1 MKKAIIALVAI
12 AAILVVGGAIAVRA
26 LLDPEHVRQTLE
38 RQASE
43 ALEQPVTIGRAEV
56 AVWPRAGVRLTNLV
70 VGDPAA
76 LTLTRIDVST
86 SLRALFDR
94 RIQDA
99 EIVVQDSELD
109 LPLVLATLDRLRSP
123 GRAPAG
129 GGKPEGEGSMG
140 VTLVNVR
147 SLALGN
153 VRLRAGSRS
162 AVFNMQSSLDGDRL
176 VIQSASVASDVTSL
190 EATGTIESLANR
202 KGRLSLAAESLD
214 LDGLVAFAQ
223 EFARQAMPPPAAGT
237 SGAGAASGGPLE
249 LTLDLKAGR
258 GDAAGMSFRDLAAT
272 GVVTPGGIR
281 FDPLA
286 MGLFGGRLEGA
297 MNLDMAGDEPVFAVS
312 GSLARIDMAE
322 LTRFAGQAGSVTGTL
337 SGSFS
342 VTGRGIEPA
351 RAMARARG
359 QGTAAITDGTVKGLQ
374 LVRPIVLAFG
384 KPDAAQ
390 PVDGG
395 ERFSRMSA
403 NYSLA
408 GGVVTLSN
416 LSFLSRDVE
425 LDGSGTLAVEGRAL
439 DIRASARLSKEL
451 TAQAGRDLVRYTA
464 EDGRVTVPVTITGP
478 LDAPSVGVNLAGLA
492 QRAVTNELKRR
503 AEEAI
508 RGLFKKKPP
517 KD

>member
-1 MKKAIIALVAI
+1 VKKAVITVVAV
-12 AAILVVGGAIAVRA
+12 AAIVIVSGTIAVRA
-26 LLDPEHVRQTLE
+26 LLDPERVRQTLE

-43 ALEQPVTIGRAEV
+43 ALGQSVTIGRAEL

-76 LTLTRIDVST
+76 LTLTRTDVST

-94 RIQDA
+94 RIEDA

-129 GGKPEGEGSMG
+129 GDGPEAEGSMG

-147 SLALGN
+147 TLALGN
-153 VRLRAGSRS
+153 VRIRAGSRS
-162 AVFNMQSSLDGDRL
+162 AVFNMESSLDGDRL

-190 EATGTIESLANR
+190 EATGIIESLANR
-202 KGRLSLAAESLD
+202 KGRLSFKAETLD

-223 EFARQAMPPPAAGT
+223 EFARPAMPP
-237 SGAGAASGGPLE
+237 GAAVGSGTASFGPLD
-249 LTLDLKAGR
+249 LTLELEAAR
-258 GDAAGMSFRDLAAT
+258 GDAAGVSFQNLAAT
-272 GVVTPGGIR
+272 AVVTPARIR

-286 MGLFGGRLEGA
+286 MGLFGGGLKGT
-297 MNLDMAGDEPVFAVS
+297 MTVDMSGDQPAFAVN
-312 GSLARIDMAE
+312 GALTGVDMTE
-322 LTRFAGQAGSVTGTL
+322 LTRFAGQPGSVTGTL
-337 SGSFS
+337 NGTVSA
-342 VTGRGIEPA
+342 TGRGIDPA

-359 QGTAAITDGTVKGLQ
+359 QGTASITDGTVKGLQ

-416 LSFLSRDVE
+416 LAFQSRDVE
-425 LDGSGTLAVEGRAL
+425 LDGAGTLTVEGRAL
-439 DIRASARLSKEL
+439 DIRANARLSKEL

-464 EDGRVTVPVTITGP
+464 EDGRVTVPVTVTGP
-478 LDAPSVGVNLAGLA
+478 LDAPSVGVN
-492 QRAVTNELKRR
+492 
-503 AEEAI
+503 
-508 RGLFKKKPP
+508 
-517 KD
+517 

>member
-1 MKKAIIALVAI
+1 VKKAAIALVAI
-12 AAILVVGGAIAVRA
+12 AAIVIVGGTIAVRA

-43 ALEQPVTIGRAEV
+43 ALEQPVTIGRAELT
-56 AVWPRAGVRLTNLV
+56 VWPRAGVRLTNLV

-76 LTLTRIDVST
+76 LTLTRTDVST

-94 RIQDA
+94 RIEDA

-123 GRAPAG
+123 GAPAG
-129 GGKPEGEGSMG
+129 GDGPEGEGSMG

-147 SLALGN
+147 TLALGN
-153 VRLRAGSRS
+153 VRIRAGSRS
-162 AVFNMQSSLDGDRL
+162 AVFNMESSLDGDRL

-190 EATGTIESLANR
+190 EATGTIESIANR
-202 KGRLSLAAESLD
+202 KGRLSLTAESLD

-223 EFARQAMPPPAAGT
+223 EFARQAMPPPAAAT
-237 SGAGAASGGPLE
+237 SGAGAVPGGPLE
-249 LTLDLKAGR
+249 LALDLKAGR
-258 GDAAGMSFRDLAAT
+258 GDAAGISFRDLATT
-272 GVVTPGGIR
+272 GVVTPGGVR

-297 MNLDMAGDEPVFAVS
+297 MNVDMSGNEPVFAVN
-312 GSLARIDMAE
+312 GSLGRVDMTE
-322 LTRFAGQAGSVTGTL
+322 LTRFAGQPGSVTGTL

-342 VTGRGIEPA
+342 VAGGGIEPA
-351 RAMARARG
+351 RALARARG
-359 QGTAAITDGTVKGLQ
+359 QGTASITDGTVKGLQ

-408 GGVVTLSN
+408 AGVVTLSN
-416 LSFLSRDVE
+416 LSFHSRDVE
-425 LDGSGTLAVEGRAL
+425 LDGSGTLTVEGRAL
-439 DIRASARLSKEL
+439 DIRANARLSKEL

-478 LDAPSVGVNLAGLA
+478 LDAPSVGVNLAGVA

-508 RGLFKKKPP
+508 RDLFKKKPP